1 MIDISGLDKK
11 KVLMALYDA
20 AKPQG
25 LGFLHFSVE
34 PMTEEDAA
42 TLLGK
47 DTYFDYVNGRVMKVD
62 LTYDN
67 HFDERLYD
75 RDNGEGAAAKAVERV
90 RNGVFG

>member
-11 KVLMALYDA
+11 KVPMALYDA

-25 LGFLHFSVE
+25 LGLLHFSVE
-34 PMTEEDAA
+34 PMTEEEAA
-42 TLLGK
+42 ALLGK

-90 RNGVFG
+90 RKGVFG